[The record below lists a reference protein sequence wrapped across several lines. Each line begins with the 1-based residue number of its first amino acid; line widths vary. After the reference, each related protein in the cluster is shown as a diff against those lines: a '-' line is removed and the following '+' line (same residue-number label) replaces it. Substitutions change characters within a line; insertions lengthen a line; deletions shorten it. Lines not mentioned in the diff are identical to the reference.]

1 MSELI
6 DTTIRY
12 YEDDEYDKKFKTL
25 LEAMYDG
32 TIGGGGNTPVAWSRV
47 EGTPT
52 TLAGYGIAD
61 AAKLSDANQN
71 IVAKT
76 FTGAFSGNASTAT
89 KLTTPRAIK
98 MAGITAA
105 AQNFDGSADVTLT
118 VTNVPANLISG
129 VLSIDNIPAV
139 AQEILK
145 TVANDTERFALTI
158 SDVQNGDTVLVLSP
172 APGVMYRVVD
182 DTKLDSADGYIEYS
196 AGMASK
202 ALADSAGN
210 NIVNTYAKK
219 TEVATTYA
227 TKAELTTTVAPA
239 ANKLSTARKI
249 NNVNFDGTADITV
262 ADATKL
268 PLTGGTLTG
277 NVTAPQFVG
286 ALVGNASTATKLAAT
301 KTIGLSGVTATAQAF
316 DGSANITIP
325 ITAVP
330 YSIITGTPTDLVHTA
345 DLSTYATTD
354 ALTSGL
360 NGKANTSHTHT
371 TSQITNFPDLT
382 TYAVKTEV
390 ATTYATKTELTDGL
404 AAKANTSSLSVYAL
418 KTEIPTSLP
427 ANGGN
432 SATATK
438 LATPRTISLSGITA
452 TGASF
457 DGSANVTIAVTA
469 VPYSIVTGKPTIP
482 TKTSEL
488 TNDSNFATTADIPTK
503 MYEAGTTEPTN
514 TNLLWIDTT
523 ATPALKYYNGTAW
536 TALA

>member
-12 YEDDEYDKKFKTL
+12 YEDDEYDKNFKVL

-105 AQNFDGSADVTLT
+105 AQNFDGSADVMLT

-219 TEVATTYA
+219 TEVTTTYA

-330 YSIITGTPTDLVHTA
+330 YSIITGAPA
-345 DLSTYATTD
+345 
-354 ALTSGL
+354 
-360 NGKANTSHTHT
+360 
-371 TSQITNFPDLT
+371 
-382 TYAVKTEV
+382 
-390 ATTYATKTELTDGL
+390 
-404 AAKANTSSLSVYAL
+404 
-418 KTEIPTSLP
+418 SLP

-432 SATATK
+432 SATAIK
-438 LATPRTISLSGITA
+438 LTTARTIGLSGVTA
-452 TGASF
+452 TAASF